1 MKSEFECLESIL
13 LHVTI
18 PRKSNTNNRRGFPVR
33 HRAMTLGETRGRFN
47 GVKGLSHYSKKYPEL
62 WNEVKRLG
70 DLIVPFEWNSCHINH
85 NVVCPPHKDSG
96 NISRSCIISFGNY
109 TGCDLIVEGVKQETH
124 YTPLIFD
131 GTTNTHWNTNDLVG
145 NRYSLVFYKTN

>member
-1 MKSEFECLESIL
+1 MKTEFEYLEAMLKTIN
-13 LHVTI
+13 I
-18 PRKSNTNNRRGFPVR
+18 PRKSHTNNRRGFPEK
-33 HRAMTLGETRGRFN
+33 HRAITLGQTKGRFN
-47 GVKGLSHYSKKYPEL
+47 GIRGLSYYSKKHPEL
-62 WNEVKRLG
+62 WNEVQRLG
-70 DLIVPFEWNSCHINH
+70 KIIVPFEWNSCHINH

-96 NISRSCIISFGNY
+96 NISQSCIISFGNY

-145 NRYSLVFYKTN
+145 NRYSLVFYKT

>member
-1 MKSEFECLESIL
+1 MKSEFECLESML
-13 LHVTI
+13 LRVTI

-62 WNEVKRLG
+62 WNEVKRIG